1 MKDIYRTGNHPDSS
15 CEFISQSSPSTP
27 PKKDQKPVTQEKPKP
42 KVPAQRPVLGKKM
55 WNPNA
60 PTTYPN

>member
-1 MKDIYRTGNHPDSS
+1 MRSEFLMQTTQPKTDSKPK
-15 CEFISQSSPSTP
+15 EP
-27 PKKDQKPVTQEKPKP
+27 PTSKEKPKEKP